1 MKEKQ
6 SSTQLRPV
14 PHAWIQTTGFYRL
27 AHTAMYRVKLSVQ
40 RYITYAA
47 YKLILKLLNVH
58 PFCPCTDWYRSST
71 HDVHV
76 CLSWLVRYEN
86 IFLQLLVLTFIF
98 RLDRA
103 FPWCLMTRY
112 YGYVTLRHVTSY
124 LHVHELVSSSA
135 LPIFQ
140 HTSWNSTISN
150 YKLSSFQT

>member
-6 SSTQLRPV
+6 SFLHTTELRPV
-14 PHAWIQTTGFYRL
+14 PHAWIQTTAFYRL

-47 YKLILKLLNVH
+47 YKLILKLLNFH

-71 HDVHV
+71 HDV

-112 YGYVTLRHVTSY
+112 YAYVRHVTSRDVVSTAWVRII
-124 LHVHELVSSSA
+124 LSPPHLSTHLMKFNHLELQA
-135 LPIFQ
+135 
-140 HTSWNSTISN
+140 
-150 YKLSSFQT
+150 FQT